1 MKDRL
6 LATIAQWTG
15 KHPGRV
21 LLAVLLITAMA
32 AALMGQLE
40 LKMHFKNLMPQ
51 DHPMVEEF
59 NRIVDDFSTATL
71 IIVAATGQEAELKA
85 FADAVAPRIAQLDEH
100 VQRVDYRLEREFFL
114 EHGFMLQKEKD
125 LKNLKGVF
133 RDLSLL
139 PWLRAL
145 NDSFEK
151 TYAYDEESLSTREK
165 ENRAIVF
172 LDGVDHWVQT
182 VGKYV
187 EKGESLEP
195 AVAREAAERFLIG
208 DEYFISPDKDMILLF
223 ARPTFSLNEIDRVIA
238 AEDAIDA
245 LIDSVAA
252 LYPSVEGGTTGTMA
266 LARDE
271 TVAASQDAY
280 YTSLLAFA
288 LIIALFI
295 LSFRMWMAPL
305 LAAVCLTIGI
315 IWAGGLAALTVGSLN
330 IMTSMFSV
338 ILIGLGVDFS
348 IHIISGYTE
357 NRAAGRSITDAIDQT
372 LRKVGGGV
380 ITGGLTT
387 ACAFLTLTISETA
400 GMREFGIVAGSGV
413 VCCMVAAVVALP
425 AMLAWRDRL
434 LERWQRQ
441 EKSVRTTDFG
451 FLGKTARGLARR
463 PGLVLAIG
471 ILVTGALLHSAL
483 RITFDY
489 NYLNMEP
496 VGLTSVKLQ
505 ERMEE
510 EFDATPDFTLITA
523 PSVTEARR
531 IAEEAKKLDMVGL
544 VTSISEY
551 LPAADE
557 QERRRP
563 HIEEIRQ
570 ALKENQMTTRLSA
583 GEVETF
589 ADELYR
595 LEDNIIEL
603 AQLAF
608 LGGQDR
614 VDARC
619 RALVGDLDPPEGVER
634 QSAIAELVEK
644 LKGDRPEIV
653 RNLHLFQQQFAPH
666 FRRLAL
672 GMATTGEIALENL
685 PANIRDQ
692 FVSMNGDK
700 FLVTIY
706 PKEGVWEDLEFL
718 ERFTR
723 RMQEI
728 DSRVTGI
735 PSVFYVLIGIIG
747 RDGRNA
753 AALTLLVVFALLLW
767 DFRSVRFALL
777 AMVPLVIGAVW
788 MVGVMQVSG
797 LQLTLV
803 NVIVVPLILGIGIDD
818 GVHLLHRYRVEGRGQ
833 VETVFAS
840 TGKAVL
846 LTSLTTMLAFGSLV
860 FATYRGLG
868 SMGIALFIGV
878 GTCFLTSVL
887 LLPGLIGWMERREMR
902 GRGEWGEDRLDG
914 KEKH

>member
-1 MKDRL
+1 M
-6 LATIAQWTG
+6 LATVAKWAGQT
-15 KHPGRV
+15 PGRV
-21 LLAVLLITAMA
+21 LLGVLLITAVA
-32 AALMGQLE
+32 AVLMGELE

-71 IIVAATGQEAELKA
+71 IIVAATGEEAELKA
-85 FADAVAPRIAQLDEH
+85 FADAVAPQIAALDEY

-125 LKNLKGVF
+125 LVNLQGIF

-151 TYAYDEESLSTREK
+151 TYVYDEESLSTREK

-172 LDGVDHWVQT
+172 LDGVEHWVRT
-182 VGKYV
+182 VGRYV
-187 EKGESLEP
+187 EDGERLDP
-195 AVAREAAERFLIG
+195 TVAQEAAERFLIG
-208 DEYFISPDKDMILLF
+208 DEYFISPDKKMILLF
-223 ARPTFSLNEIDRVIA
+223 ARPTFSLSEVDRVIA

-252 LYPSVEGGTTGTMA
+252 RYPSVEGGTTGTMA
-266 LARDE
+266 LTRDE

-280 YTSLLAFA
+280 YTSILAFA

-305 LAAVCLTIGI
+305 LAGVCLIMGI
-315 IWAGGLAALTVGSLN
+315 VWAGGLAALTVGSLN

-357 NRAAGRSITDAIDQT
+357 NRAAGGAIGEALEQT

-387 ACAFLTLTISETA
+387 ACAFFTLTISETA

-434 LERWQRQ
+434 LERWQRGGKQ
-441 EKSVRTTDFG
+441 MRTAEFR
-451 FLGKTARGLARR
+451 FLGKAAGGLARR
-463 PGLVLAIG
+463 PGRVLV
-471 ILVTGALLHSAL
+471 VGALITGGLLYSAL

-510 EFDATPDFTLITA
+510 EFDATPDFALITA
-523 PSVTEARR
+523 SSVDEARR
-531 IAEEAKKLDMVGL
+531 IAEEAKGLDMVGM

-563 HIEEIRQ
+563 HIEEIRRSLEEDQ
-570 ALKENQMTTRLSA
+570 GPTRLAA
-583 GEVETF
+583 GEVEAF
-589 ADELYR
+589 VDELFR

-608 LGGQDR
+608 LGGQER

-619 RALVGDLDPPEGVER
+619 RAIVGDLDAPEGEGRGSV
-634 QSAIAELVEK
+634 IAELVERVE
-644 LKGDRPEIV
+644 GDREV
-653 RNLHLFQQQFAPH
+653 AARRLNLFEEQFAPH
-666 FRRLAL
+666 FKRLAL
-672 GMATTGEIALENL
+672 GMATTGEISLGSL
-685 PANIRDQ
+685 PEDIRDQ
-692 FVSMNGDK
+692 FVSREGDK
-700 FLVTIY
+700 LLVTIY
-706 PKEGVWEDLEFL
+706 PKEGVWKDLEFL

-753 AALTLLVVFALLLW
+753 AALTLVVVFGLLLW
-767 DFRSVRFALL
+767 DFRSIRYALL
-777 AMVPLVIGAVW
+777 AMAPLVVGAVW

-818 GVHLLHRYRVEGRGQ
+818 GVHLLHRYRVEGRGE
-833 VETVFAS
+833 VEKVFTS

-868 SMGIALFIGV
+868 SMGMALFIGV
-878 GTCFLTSVL
+878 GACFLTSVL
-887 LLPGLIGWMERREMR
+887 LLPGLIGWMER
-902 GRGEWGEDRLDG
+902 GRVDDVR
-914 KEKH
+914 